1 MEADPNARASWCPSF
16 LCRTLKEHVPRPG
29 LRAGCLEPDIMNQ
42 ISMKKISVVFLCL
55 LLLAPA
61 GYPAE
66 MFNWLT
72 QPYVEHPVAPVDLS
86 NSPLIRQLLR
96 SGNIYL
102 SLSDAIMLAI
112 QNNLDIQLERYT
124 IPTADTELLR
134 AKGGGLLRGLTY
146 EVYEVPVG
154 VGGPASPLVTAAA
167 SPGVGAAGSV
177 PTNPSEL
184 GALSEQLDNLSMLQ
198 TVPLSSG
205 PAIPQF
211 DPTLTGQL
219 NWTHTSTPD
228 TDPLAYG
235 SNALTGNTTNANAA
249 YNQGFGPGTEL
260 SAGFDNSRYTTNSLQ
275 SAFSPYTTSSLGF
288 TVTQPLLRG
297 FGLAV
302 NRRFIRI
309 SKNEQKIA
317 GLLVQQ
323 QLIATVY
330 GVVRLYT
337 DLVALYE
344 DVKVKE
350 ETLASAQKLYT
361 DTKSEVDEGTQAP
374 VELTRANAQVYS
386 IRQDL
391 IDSRGLLEEQEA
403 IVKNVITRRT
413 DNDPEILNARIIPTD
428 TIEVPKND
436 EIKPLQD
443 LVAQA
448 FANRPDLGQAGI
460 QVDNTQISLQG
471 SRNELRPEIDVVG
484 TAQNSGLAA
493 QLNPLAPAISSP
505 LLGGYGNA
513 LEQLAT
519 RKYPSYGVGLNIT
532 LPLRNRIAQADVTR
546 DEILLRQSQVAQQQL
561 RKQAQLEVEDAV
573 IAMRRARAS
582 YEAAVETQK
591 LQQESL
597 DVEQA
602 KFEVGAST
610 SFFIIQYQSFLAQAE
625 STVVVAKSAYLK
637 ARAALER
644 ATGTILDDNHIS
656 LVDAIRGR

>member
-1 MEADPNARASWCPSF
+1 
-16 LCRTLKEHVPRPG
+16 
-29 LRAGCLEPDIMNQ
+29 MNQ
-42 ISMKKISVVFLCL
+42 ISIKKISVVFLCL

-61 GYPAE
+61 GFPAPADYPSQV
-66 MFNWLT
+66 FDWLK
-72 QPYVEHPVAPVDLS
+72 QPYVEHPIAPVDLS
-86 NSPLIRQLLR
+86 NSPRIRQLLR

-102 SLSDAIMLAI
+102 SLSDAIALAI
-112 QNNLDIQLERYT
+112 ENNLDIQLERYAL
-124 IPTADTELLR
+124 PAADTELLR
-134 AKGGGLLRGLTY
+134 AKGGGLLRGLNY
-146 EVYEVPVG
+146 NVFEVPVG
-154 VGGPASPLVTAAA
+154 VGGPASPLVTSAAT
-167 SPGVGAAGSV
+167 PTVGAAGSV

-184 GALSEQLDNLSMLQ
+184 GALSQQQDNLSVLQ
-198 TVPLSSG
+198 NVPFSTG

-211 DPTLTGQL
+211 DPALIGQL
-219 NWTHTSTPD
+219 TWMHQTTPD
-228 TDPLAYG
+228 TNPLAFG
-235 SNALTGNTTNANAA
+235 SNALAGSTTNADAA
-249 YNQGFGPGTEL
+249 YTQGFGPGTEL
-260 SAGFDNSRYTTNSLQ
+260 SANFDNSRFTTNSAQ

-309 SKNEQKIA
+309 SKNERKIA

-330 GVVRLYT
+330 GIVRLYT

-350 ETLASAQKLYT
+350 ETLASAEKLYT
-361 DTKSEVDEGTQAP
+361 DTKAEVDEGTQAP
-374 VELTRANAQVYS
+374 VELTRANAQVFS

-413 DNDPEILNARIIPTD
+413 DNDPELLNARIIPTD
-428 TIEVPKND
+428 SIEVPGTD
-436 EIKPLQD
+436 ETRPLQD
-443 LVAQA
+443 LIALA
-448 FANRPDLGQAGI
+448 FANRPDLSQASV
-460 QVDNTQISLQG
+460 QVENTQISLQG
-471 SRNELRPEIDVVG
+471 SRNGLRPEVDLVG
-484 TAQNSGLAA
+484 TAQNSALAA
-493 QLNPLAPAISSP
+493 QLNPLASAIDTP
-505 LLGGYGNA
+505 LVGGYGSA

-519 RKYPSYGVGLNIT
+519 RKYPTYGVGLNIT

-546 DEILLRQSQVAQQQL
+546 DEILLRQSQVLQQQL
-561 RKQAQLEVEDAV
+561 HKQAQLEVEDAL

-582 YEAAVETQK
+582 YDAAVETEK

-602 KFEVGAST
+602 KFDVGAST
-610 SFFIIQYQSFLAQAE
+610 SFFIIQYQSFLAQAK

-644 ATGTILDDNHIS
+644 ATGTILDDNHVS
-656 LVDAIRGR
+656 LGDAIRGR

>member
-1 MEADPNARASWCPSF
+1 M
-16 LCRTLKEHVPRPG
+16 
-29 LRAGCLEPDIMNQ
+29 M
-42 ISMKKISVVFLCL
+42 MKKISVVFLCL
-55 LLLAPA
+55 LLLAPEA
-61 GYPAE
+61 FPAAVVD
-66 MFNWLT
+66 WLK
-72 QPYVEHPVAPVDLS
+72 QPYVEHPFAPVDLS

-96 SGNIYL
+96 AGNIYL
-102 SLSDAIMLAI
+102 SLPDAITLAI
-112 QNNLDIQLERYT
+112 QNNLDIQLERYSM
-124 IPTADTELLR
+124 PAADIELLR
-134 AKGGGLLRGLTY
+134 AQGGGIVRGLTY
-146 EVYEVPVG
+146 SVFEVPVG

-167 SPGVGAAGSV
+167 TPGVGAAGSV

-198 TVPLSSG
+198 AIPLSSG

-211 DPTLTGQL
+211 DPSLTGQL

-235 SNALTGNTTNANAA
+235 VNALNGNTTNANAG
-249 YNQGFGPGTEL
+249 YTQGFGPGTEL
-260 SAGFDNSRYTTNSLQ
+260 NASFDNARYTTNSLQ
-275 SAFSPYTTSSLGF
+275 SAFSPYTASSLGF

-350 ETLASAQKLYT
+350 ETLASAEKLYT
-361 DTKSEVDEGTQAP
+361 DTKAEVDEGTQAP

-386 IRQDL
+386 LRQDL

-403 IVKNVITRRT
+403 IVKNIITRRT
-413 DNDPEILNARIIPTD
+413 DNDPEVLNARIIPTD
-428 TIEVPKND
+428 SIDVPGTD
-436 EIKPLQD
+436 ETRPLQD
-443 LVAQA
+443 LIALA
-448 FANRPDLGQAGI
+448 FANRPDLSQAGV
-460 QVDNTQISLQG
+460 QVENTQISLQG
-471 SRNELRPEIDVVG
+471 SRNGLRPEVDLVG
-484 TAQNSGLAA
+484 TAQNGALAA
-493 QLNPLAPAISSP
+493 QLNPLVPAISSP

-519 RKYPSYGVGLNIT
+519 RKYPTYGVGLNIT

-546 DEILLRQSQVAQQQL
+546 DEILLRQSQVLQEQL

-597 DVEQA
+597 DTEQA
-602 KFEVGAST
+602 KFDVGAST
-610 SFFIIQYQSFLAQAE
+610 SFFIIQYQSFLAQAR

-644 ATGTILDDNHIS
+644 ATGTILDDNHVS

>member
-1 MEADPNARASWCPSF
+1 
-16 LCRTLKEHVPRPG
+16 L
-29 LRAGCLEPDIMNQ
+29 LRA
-42 ISMKKISVVFLCL
+42 
-55 LLLAPA
+55 
-61 GYPAE
+61 
-66 MFNWLT
+66 
-72 QPYVEHPVAPVDLS
+72 
-86 NSPLIRQLLR
+86 
-96 SGNIYL
+96 GNIYL
-102 SLSDAIMLAI
+102 SLSDAVALAI
-112 QNNLDIQLERYT
+112 ENNLDIQLERYN
-124 IPTADTELLR
+124 IPAADTELQR
-134 AKGGGLLRGLTY
+134 AKGGGVVRGIPY
-146 EVYEVPVG
+146 NVFEVPVG

-167 SPGVGAAGSV
+167 ALSVGAAGSV

-184 GALSEQLDNLSMLQ
+184 GALSEQLDNLALLQ
-198 TVPLSSG
+198 SVPLSAG

-211 DPTLTGQL
+211 DPALTGQL
-219 NWTHTSTPD
+219 NWTHQTTPD
-228 TDPLAYG
+228 TDPSAYG
-235 SNALTGNTTNANAA
+235 ANALAGNTTNANAA
-249 YNQGFGPGTEL
+249 YTQGFGPGTEL
-260 SAGFDNSRYTTNSLQ
+260 NVGFDNARYTTNSMQ

-350 ETLASAQKLYT
+350 ETLASAEKLFT
-361 DTKSEVDEGTQAP
+361 DTKAEVDEGTQAP
-374 VELTRANAQVYS
+374 VELTRANAQVFS

-413 DNDPEILNARIIPTD
+413 DNDPDVLNARIIPTD
-428 TIEVPKND
+428 SIEVPGTD
-436 EIKPLQD
+436 ESRPLQD
-443 LVAQA
+443 LLVQA
-448 FANRPDLGQAGI
+448 FANRPDLRQAGV
-460 QVDNTQISLQG
+460 QLENTQISLQG
-471 SRNELRPEIDVVG
+471 SRNGLRPELDLVG
-484 TAQNSGLAA
+484 TAQNSALAA
-493 QLNPLAPAISSP
+493 QLNPLAPAIESP
-505 LLGGYGNA
+505 LLGGYGSA

-519 RKYPSYGVGLNIT
+519 RKYPTYGIGLNLT

-546 DEILLRQSQVAQQQL
+546 DEILLRQSQVLEQQL
-561 RKQAQLEVEDAV
+561 RKQAQLEVEDAL

-602 KFEVGAST
+602 KFQVGAST
-610 SFFIIQYQSFLAQAE
+610 SFFIIQYESYLAQAR

-644 ATGTILDDNHIS
+644 ATGTILDDNHVT
-656 LVDAIRGR
+656 LVDAVRGR

>member
-1 MEADPNARASWCPSF
+1 M
-16 LCRTLKEHVPRPG
+16 
-29 LRAGCLEPDIMNQ
+29 
-42 ISMKKISVVFLCL
+42 MKKISAVSLCL

-66 MFNWLT
+66 VFDWLT

-86 NSPLIRQLLR
+86 NTPLIRQLLR

-102 SLSDAIMLAI
+102 SLPDAITLAI

-124 IPTADTELLR
+124 LPTADTELLR
-134 AKGGGLLRGLTY
+134 AKGGGGLRGLTY
-146 EVYEVPVG
+146 DVFEVPVG
-154 VGGPASPLVTAAA
+154 VGGPASPLVTSAAT
-167 SPGVGAAGSV
+167 PTVGAAGSV

-184 GALSEQLDNLSMLQ
+184 GALSQQLDNLSMLQ
-198 TVPLSSG
+198 TVQLSTG

-211 DPTLTGQL
+211 DPALTGQL
-219 NWTHTSTPD
+219 NWTHQTTPE
-228 TDPLAYG
+228 TDPAAYG
-235 SNALTGNTTNANAA
+235 TNGLTSNITNANAA
-249 YNQGFGPGTEL
+249 YTQGFGPGTEL
-260 SAGFDNSRYTTNSLQ
+260 SAGFDNSRYTTNSLL
-275 SAFSPYTTSSLGF
+275 SAFSPYTSSSLGF

-350 ETLASAQKLYT
+350 ETLASAEKLYT
-361 DTKSEVDEGTQAP
+361 DTKAEVDEGTQAP
-374 VELTRANAQVYS
+374 VELTRANAQVYT

-413 DNDPEILNARIIPTD
+413 DNDPEVLNARIIPTD
-428 TIEVPKND
+428 TIEVPGTD
-436 EIKPLQD
+436 ETRPLQD
-443 LVAQA
+443 LVALA
-448 FANRPDLGQAGI
+448 FANRPDLSQAGL
-460 QVDNTQISLQG
+460 QVQNSQISLQG
-471 SRNELRPEIDVVG
+471 SRNGLRPEVDLVG
-484 TAQNSGLAA
+484 VAQNSALAG
-493 QLNPLAPAISSP
+493 QLNPLLPNMPPSIQTP
-505 LLGGYGNA
+505 LLGGYGTA
-513 LEQLAT
+513 LEELAT
-519 RKYPSYGVGLNIT
+519 RKYPTYGIGLNIT

-546 DEILLRQSQVAQQQL
+546 DEILLRQSQVLQAQL

-582 YEAAVETQK
+582 YDAAVQTEK

-602 KFEVGAST
+602 KFDVGAST
-610 SFFIIQYQSFLAQAE
+610 SFFIIQYESFLAQAK
-625 STVVVAKSAYLK
+625 STVVVAKSSYLK

-644 ATGTILDDNHIS
+644 ATGTILDDNHVS
-656 LVDAIRGR
+656 LSDAVRGR

>member
-1 MEADPNARASWCPSF
+1 M
-16 LCRTLKEHVPRPG
+16 
-29 LRAGCLEPDIMNQ
+29 
-42 ISMKKISVVFLCL
+42 MKKISAVSLCL

-66 MFNWLT
+66 VFDWLT

-86 NSPLIRQLLR
+86 NTPLIRQLLR

-102 SLSDAIMLAI
+102 SLPDAITLAI

-124 IPTADTELLR
+124 LPTADTELLR
-134 AKGGGLLRGLTY
+134 AKGGGGLRGLTY
-146 EVYEVPVG
+146 DVFEVPVG
-154 VGGPASPLVTAAA
+154 VGGPASPLVTSAAT
-167 SPGVGAAGSV
+167 PTVGAAGSV

-184 GALSEQLDNLSMLQ
+184 GALSQQLDNLSMLQ
-198 TVPLSSG
+198 TVPLSTG

-211 DPTLTGQL
+211 DPALTGQL
-219 NWTHTSTPD
+219 NWTHQTTPE
-228 TDPLAYG
+228 TDPAAYG
-235 SNALTGNTTNANAA
+235 TNGLTSNITNANAA
-249 YNQGFGPGTEL
+249 YTQGFGPGTEL
-260 SAGFDNSRYTTNSLQ
+260 SAGFDNSRYTTNSLL
-275 SAFSPYTTSSLGF
+275 SAFSPYTSSSLGF

-350 ETLASAQKLYT
+350 ETLASAEKLYT
-361 DTKSEVDEGTQAP
+361 DTKAEVDEGTQAP
-374 VELTRANAQVYS
+374 VELTRANAQVYT

-413 DNDPEILNARIIPTD
+413 DNDPEVLNARIIPTD
-428 TIEVPKND
+428 TIEVPGTD
-436 EIKPLQD
+436 ETRPLQD
-443 LVAQA
+443 LVALA
-448 FANRPDLGQAGI
+448 FANRPDLSQAGL
-460 QVDNTQISLQG
+460 QVQNSQISLQG
-471 SRNELRPEIDVVG
+471 SRNGLRPEVDLVG
-484 TAQNSGLAA
+484 VAQNSALAG
-493 QLNPLAPAISSP
+493 QLNPLLPNMPPSIQTP
-505 LLGGYGNA
+505 LLGGYGTA

-519 RKYPSYGVGLNIT
+519 RKYPTYGIGLNIT

-546 DEILLRQSQVAQQQL
+546 DEILLRQSQVLQAQL

-582 YEAAVETQK
+582 YDAAVQTEK

-602 KFEVGAST
+602 KFDVGAST
-610 SFFIIQYQSFLAQAE
+610 SFFIIQYESFLAQAK
-625 STVVVAKSAYLK
+625 STVVVAKSSYLK

-644 ATGTILDDNHIS
+644 ATGTILDDNHVS
-656 LVDAIRGR
+656 LSDAVRGR

>member
-1 MEADPNARASWCPSF
+1 
-16 LCRTLKEHVPRPG
+16 
-29 LRAGCLEPDIMNQ
+29 
-42 ISMKKISVVFLCL
+42 MKKICVVFLCL

-61 GYPAE
+61 GFPAE
-66 MFNWLT
+66 MFNWAK
-72 QPYVEHPVAPVDLS
+72 QPYVEHPIAPVDLS
-86 NSPLIRQLLR
+86 NSPRIRQLLR

-102 SLSDAIMLAI
+102 SLSDAVALAI
-112 QNNLDIQLERYT
+112 ENNLDIELERYT
-124 IPTADTELLR
+124 LPSAETEVER
-134 AKGGGLLRGLTY
+134 AKGGGLPRGLTY
-146 EVYEVPVG
+146 EVFEVPVG

-167 SPGVGAAGSV
+167 APGVGAAGSV

-205 PAIPQF
+205 PPIPQF
-211 DPTLTGQL
+211 DPALTGQL
-219 NWTHTSTPD
+219 NWTHQSTPD
-228 TDPLAYG
+228 TDPSAYG
-235 SNALTGNTTNANAA
+235 ANALTGNTTNANAA
-249 YNQGFGPGTEL
+249 YTQGFGPGTEL
-260 SAGFDNSRYTTNSLQ
+260 SAGFDNARYTTNSLQ
-275 SAFSPYTTSSLGF
+275 SAFSPYTASSLGF

-302 NRRFIRI
+302 NRRYIQI
-309 SKNEQKIA
+309 SKNEKKIA

-350 ETLASAQKLYT
+350 ETLASAEKLYT

-413 DNDPEILNARIIPTD
+413 DNDAEILNARIIPTD
-428 TIEVPKND
+428 TIEVPKTD
-436 EIKPLQD
+436 ETRPLQE
-443 LVAQA
+443 LVTLA
-448 FANRPDLGQAGI
+448 FANRPDLSQAGI
-460 QVDNTQISLQG
+460 QVENTQISLKG
-471 SRNELRPEIDVVG
+471 SRNELRPEIDLVG
-484 TAQNSGLAA
+484 TAQNSALAA
-493 QLNPLAPAISSP
+493 QLNPLVPPIESP

-519 RKYPSYGVGLNIT
+519 RKYPTYGIGLNIT

-546 DEILLRQSQVAQQQL
+546 DEILLRQSQVVQEQL
-561 RKQAQLEVEDAV
+561 HKQAQLEVEDAL

-582 YEAAVETQK
+582 YEAATETQK

-597 DVEQA
+597 DAEQA
-602 KFEVGAST
+602 KFDVGAST
-610 SFFIIQYQSFLAQAE
+610 AFFIIQYQSFLAQSE

-644 ATGTILDDNHIS
+644 ATGTILDDNHVS
-656 LVDAIRGR
+656 LGDAVRGRGTSTTP

>member
-1 MEADPNARASWCPSF
+1 
-16 LCRTLKEHVPRPG
+16 
-29 LRAGCLEPDIMNQ
+29 
-42 ISMKKISVVFLCL
+42 MKKTSAIFLCL
-55 LLLAPA
+55 LLTAPEA
-61 GYPAE
+61 FPAE
-66 MFNWLT
+66 VIDWLK
-72 QPYVEHPVAPVDLS
+72 QPYVEHPITPVDLS
-86 NSPLIRQLLR
+86 NSPRIRPLLR

-102 SLSDAIMLAI
+102 SLSDAIALAI
-112 QNNLDIQLERYT
+112 ENNLDIQLERYSL
-124 IPTADTELLR
+124 PAADMELQR
-134 AKGGGLLRGLTY
+134 AKGGGVLRGLTY
-146 EVYEVPVG
+146 NVFEVPVG
-154 VGGPASPLVTAAA
+154 VGGPASPLVTSAAVL
-167 SPGVGAAGSV
+167 GVGAAGSV

-184 GALSEQLDNLSMLQ
+184 GALSEQLDNLSVLQ
-198 TVPLSSG
+198 SIPLSTG

-211 DPTLTGQL
+211 DPAITGQL
-219 NWTHTSTPD
+219 NWMHQSTPD

-235 SNALTGNTTNANAA
+235 ANALTFNTTNANAA
-249 YNQGFGPGTEL
+249 YTQGFATGTQV
-260 SAGFDNSRYTTNSLQ
+260 SAAFDNSRNTTNSLQ

-350 ETLASAQKLYT
+350 ETLASAEKLYT
-361 DTKSEVDEGTQAP
+361 DTKAEVDEGTQAP
-374 VELTRANAQVYS
+374 VELTRANAQVYG

-413 DNDPEILNARIIPTD
+413 DNDPEVLNARIIPTD
-428 TIEVPKND
+428 TIEVPGTD
-436 EIKPLQD
+436 ETRPLQD
-443 LVAQA
+443 LLTLA
-448 FANRPDLGQAGI
+448 FANRPDLNQAGV
-460 QVDNTQISLQG
+460 QVENTQINLQG
-471 SRNELRPEIDVVG
+471 SRNDLRPEVDLVG
-484 TAQNSGLAA
+484 TAQNSALAA
-493 QLNPLAPAISSP
+493 QLNPLSPAGALP
-505 LLGGYGNA
+505 LNSALIGGYGSA

-519 RKYPSYGVGLNIT
+519 RKYPSYGIGLNIT

-546 DEILLRQSQVAQQQL
+546 DEILLRQSQVLQAQL
-561 RKQAQLEVEDAV
+561 HKQAQLEVEDAV
-573 IAMRRARAS
+573 IAMRRARSS
-582 YEAAVETQK
+582 YEAAQETEK

-602 KFEVGAST
+602 KFDVGAST
-610 SFFIIQYQSFLAQAE
+610 SFFIIQYESFLAQAK

-644 ATGTILDDNHIS
+644 ATGTILDDNHVS
-656 LVDAIRGR
+656 LVDAVRGR

>member
-1 MEADPNARASWCPSF
+1 M
-16 LCRTLKEHVPRPG
+16 
-29 LRAGCLEPDIMNQ
+29 
-42 ISMKKISVVFLCL
+42 MKKISAVFLCL
-55 LLLAPA
+55 FLLEPE
-61 GYPAE
+61 GFPAE
-66 MFNWLT
+66 LFNWLKE
-72 QPYVEHPVAPVDLS
+72 PYVEHPVAPVDLS
-86 NSPLIRQLLR
+86 NTPLIRQLLR

-102 SLSDAIMLAI
+102 SLPDAITLAI
-112 QNNLDIQLERYT
+112 QNNLDIQLERYA
-124 IPTADTELLR
+124 IPAADTELLR
-134 AKGGGLLRGLTY
+134 AKGGGVVRGLTY
-146 EVYEVPVG
+146 NVFEVPVG
-154 VGGPASPLVTAAA
+154 VGGPASPLVTSAATP
-167 SPGVGAAGSV
+167 SVGAAGSV

-184 GALSEQLDNLSMLQ
+184 GALSEQLDNLSLLQ
-198 TVPLSSG
+198 SVPLSLG

-211 DPTLTGQL
+211 DPALTGQL
-219 NWTHTSTPD
+219 NWTHTTTPD

-235 SNALTGNTTNANAA
+235 VNALSGNTTNANAA
-249 YNQGFGPGTEL
+249 YTQGFGTGTEL
-260 SAGFDNSRYTTNSLQ
+260 NASFDNARYTTNSLQ
-275 SAFSPYTTSSLGF
+275 SAFSPYTASSAGF
-288 TVTQPLLRG
+288 TITQPLLRG

-350 ETLASAQKLYT
+350 ETLASAEKLYT
-361 DTKSEVDEGTQAP
+361 DTKAEVDEGTQAP
-374 VELTRANAQVYS
+374 VELTRANAQVYT

-413 DNDPEILNARIIPTD
+413 DNDPDVLNARIIPTD
-428 TIEVPKND
+428 TIEVPGTD
-436 EIKPLQD
+436 ETRPLQD
-443 LVAQA
+443 LVALA
-448 FANRPDLGQAGI
+448 FANRPDLRQAGV
-460 QVDNTQISLQG
+460 QLENTQISLQG
-471 SRNELRPEIDVVG
+471 SRNGLRPEVDLVG
-484 TAQNSGLAA
+484 TAQNSALAA
-493 QLNPLAPAISSP
+493 QTNPLIPAINSP
-505 LLGGYGNA
+505 LIGGYGNA

-519 RKYPSYGVGLNIT
+519 RKYPTYGIGLNVT

-546 DEILLRQSQVAQQQL
+546 DEILLRQSQVLEEQL
-561 RKQAQLEVEDAV
+561 RKQAQLEVEDAL

-582 YEAAVETQK
+582 YQAAVETQK

-597 DVEQA
+597 DTEQA
-602 KFEVGAST
+602 KFDVGAST
-610 SFFIIQYQSFLAQAE
+610 AFFIIQYQSFLAQAR

-644 ATGTILDDNHIS
+644 ATGTILDDNHVS

>member
-1 MEADPNARASWCPSF
+1 
-16 LCRTLKEHVPRPG
+16 
-29 LRAGCLEPDIMNQ
+29 MNQ
-42 ISMKKISVVFLCL
+42 ISMKKISAVFLCL

-61 GYPAE
+61 ASPAE
-66 MFNWLT
+66 MFPWLR
-72 QPYVEHPVAPVDLS
+72 QPYVEHPIAPVDLS

-102 SLSDAIMLAI
+102 SLSDAITLAI
-112 QNNLDIQLERYT
+112 ENNLDIQLERYT
-124 IPTADTELLR
+124 MPSADTELLR

-146 EVYEVPVG
+146 DVYEVPVG
-154 VGGPASPLVTAAA
+154 VGGPASPLVTSAATLA
-167 SPGVGAAGSV
+167 VGAAGSV

-184 GALSEQLDNLSMLQ
+184 GALSEQLDNLSLFQ
-198 TVPLSSG
+198 TVPLSNG

-211 DPTLTGQL
+211 DPALTGQV

-235 SNALTGNTTNANAA
+235 SNALYGNTTTANAA
-249 YNQGFGPGTEL
+249 YTQGFGPGTEL
-260 SAGFDNSRYTTNSLQ
+260 SAGFDNARYTTNSLQ
-275 SAFSPYTTSSLGF
+275 NAFSPYTASSLGF

-350 ETLASAQKLYT
+350 ETLASAEKLYT
-361 DTKSEVDEGTQAP
+361 DTKAEVEEGTQAP

-403 IVKNVITRRT
+403 IIKTVITRRT
-413 DNDPEILNARIIPTD
+413 ENDPDLINARIIPTD
-428 TIEVPKND
+428 SIEVPGTD
-436 EIKPLQD
+436 ETKPLPE
-443 LVAQA
+443 LVALA
-448 FANRPDLGQAGI
+448 LANRPDLSQAGL
-460 QVDNTQISLQG
+460 QVENTQISLQG
-471 SRNELRPEIDVVG
+471 SRNELKPEVDVVG
-484 TAQNSGLAA
+484 VAQNSALAA
-493 QLNPLAPAISSP
+493 QMNPLVPPISSP

-519 RKYPSYGVGLNIT
+519 RKYPTYGIGLNIT

-546 DEILLRQSQVAQQQL
+546 DEILLRQSQVVQEQL

-582 YEAAVETQK
+582 YEAALETQK

-597 DVEQA
+597 DTEQA

-610 SFFIIQYQSFLAQAE
+610 SFFIIQYQSFLAQAR
-625 STVVVAKSAYLK
+625 STVVVAQSAYLK

-644 ATGTILDDNHIS
+644 ATGTILDDNHVS
-656 LVDAIRGR
+656 LSDAIRGR

>member
-1 MEADPNARASWCPSF
+1 
-16 LCRTLKEHVPRPG
+16 
-29 LRAGCLEPDIMNQ
+29 MNQ
-42 ISMKKISVVFLCL
+42 ISIKKISAVLLCW

-61 GYPAE
+61 GFSAPADNPAKV
-66 MFNWLT
+66 FNWLK
-72 QPYVEHPVAPVDLS
+72 QPYVEHPIAPVDLS
-86 NSPLIRQLLR
+86 NSPRIRQLLR

-102 SLSDAIMLAI
+102 SMPDAIALAI
-112 QNNLDIQLERYT
+112 ENNLDIQLERYT
-124 IPTADTELLR
+124 LPSADTEVLR

-146 EVYEVPVG
+146 NVFEVPVG
-154 VGGPASPLVTAAA
+154 VGGPASPLVTSAAT
-167 SPGVGAAGSV
+167 PTVGAAGSV

-198 TVPLSSG
+198 TVPISTG

-219 NWTHTSTPD
+219 NWTHATTPD
-228 TDPLAYG
+228 TSPA
-235 SNALTGNTTNANAA
+235 SNGAPALSGNTTTANAA
-249 YNQGFGPGTEL
+249 YTQGFGPGTEL
-260 SAGFDNSRYTTNSLQ
+260 SAGFDNARYTTNSLQ
-275 SAFSPYTTSSLGF
+275 SAFSPYTASSLGF

-317 GLLVQQ
+317 NLLVQQ

-361 DTKSEVDEGTQAP
+361 DTKAEVDEGTQAP
-374 VELTRANAQVYS
+374 VELTRANAQVFT

-413 DNDPEILNARIIPTD
+413 DNDPDILNARIIPTD
-428 TIEVPKND
+428 TIEVPGSD
-436 EIKPLQD
+436 ETKPLQD
-443 LVAQA
+443 LVALA
-448 FANRPDLGQAGI
+448 FANRPDLSQAGL
-460 QVDNTQISLQG
+460 QVQNTQISLQG
-471 SRNELRPEIDVVG
+471 SRNGLRPELDIVG
-484 TAQNSGLAA
+484 VAQNSALAA
-493 QLNPLAPAISSP
+493 QPNPLVPAIESP
-505 LLGGYGNA
+505 LIGGYGNA

-519 RKYPSYGVGLNIT
+519 RKYPTYGIGLNLT

-546 DEILLRQSQVAQQQL
+546 DEILLRQSQVIQAQLQ
-561 RKQAQLEVEDAV
+561 KQAQLEVEDAL

-582 YEAAVETQK
+582 YEAATETEK

-597 DVEQA
+597 DTEQA

-610 SFFIIQYQSFLAQAE
+610 SFFIIQYQSFLAQAK
-625 STVVVAKSAYLK
+625 STVVVAQSAYLK

-644 ATGTILDDNHIS
+644 ATGTILDDNHVS
-656 LVDAIRGR
+656 LGDAIRGR

>member
-1 MEADPNARASWCPSF
+1 
-16 LCRTLKEHVPRPG
+16 
-29 LRAGCLEPDIMNQ
+29 
-42 ISMKKISVVFLCL
+42 MKKIHIRKPSAVFLCF

-61 GYPAE
+61 GFPAE
-66 MFNWLT
+66 IPGWLKS
-72 QPYVEHPVAPVDLS
+72 PYVEHPIAPLDLS
-86 NSPLIRQLLR
+86 NSPRIRQLLR

-102 SLSDAIMLAI
+102 SLPDAVALAI
-112 QNNLDIQLERYT
+112 ENNLDIELERYSA
-124 IPTADTELLR
+124 PAADTELLR
-134 AKGGGLLRGLTY
+134 AKGGGVPRGLIY
-146 EVYEVPVG
+146 NVFEVPVG

-167 SPGVGAAGSV
+167 TPSIAAGSI

-184 GALSEQLDNLSMLQ
+184 GALSEQQDNLSLLQ
-198 TVPLSSG
+198 TVPLSTG
-205 PAIPQF
+205 PALPQF
-211 DPTLTGQL
+211 DPAITGQV
-219 NWTHTSTPD
+219 NWTRSSVPD
-228 TDPLAYG
+228 VDPAAYG
-235 SNALTGNTTNANAA
+235 TNALTGSNAN
-249 YNQGFGPGTEL
+249 YNVGYTQGFGPGTAL
-260 SAGFDNSRYTTNSLQ
+260 NVGFNNAYNTTNSLQ
-275 SAFSPYTTSSLGF
+275 SAFSPYTTSNLGF
-288 TVTQPLLRG
+288 TVTQPLMRG

-302 NRRFIRI
+302 NRRYIRI

-317 GLLVQQ
+317 TLLMQQ

-350 ETLASAQKLYT
+350 ETLNSAEKLYT

-374 VELTRANAQVYS
+374 VELTRANAQVFS

-403 IVKNVITRRT
+403 IVKNIITRRT

-428 TIEVPKND
+428 SIEVPAGD
-436 EIKPLQD
+436 ETRSLQD
-443 LVAQA
+443 LVTLAY
-448 FANRPDLGQAGI
+448 ANRPDLAQAGV
-460 QVDNTQISLQG
+460 QVDNTQISLEG
-471 SRNELRPEIDVVG
+471 SRNGLRPEIDLVG
-484 TAQNSGLAA
+484 SAQNNALAA
-493 QLNPLAPAISSP
+493 TLNPLAPNIETP
-505 LLGGYGNA
+505 LVGGYGSA

-519 RKYPSYGVGLNIT
+519 RKYPAYGVGLNIT

-546 DEILLRQSQVAQQQL
+546 DEILLRQSQVLQQQL

-582 YEAAVETQK
+582 YEAAIQTQA

-597 DVEQA
+597 NVEQA
-602 KFEVGAST
+602 KFDVGAST
-610 SFFIIQYQSFLAQAE
+610 SFFIIQYESYLAQAR

-644 ATGTILDDNHIS
+644 ATGTILDDNHVS
-656 LVDAIRGR
+656 FGDAMRGR

>member
-1 MEADPNARASWCPSF
+1 
-16 LCRTLKEHVPRPG
+16 
-29 LRAGCLEPDIMNQ
+29 
-42 ISMKKISVVFLCL
+42 MKKISAVLLCW

-61 GYPAE
+61 GFSAPADYPDKV
-66 MFNWLT
+66 FNWLK
-72 QPYVEHPVAPVDLS
+72 QPYVVHPIAPVDLS
-86 NSPLIRQLLR
+86 NSPRIRQLLR

-102 SLSDAIMLAI
+102 SMPDAVALAI
-112 QNNLDIQLERYT
+112 ENNLDIQLERYT
-124 IPTADTELLR
+124 LPSADTELLR

-146 EVYEVPVG
+146 NVFEVPVG
-154 VGGPASPLVTAAA
+154 VGGPASPLVTSAAT
-167 SPGVGAAGSV
+167 PTVGAAGSV

-184 GALSEQLDNLSMLQ
+184 GALSEQLDNLSQLQ
-198 TVPLSSG
+198 TVPLSTG

-211 DPTLTGQL
+211 DPALTGQL
-219 NWTHTSTPD
+219 NWTHATTPD
-228 TDPLAYG
+228 ASPVAYG
-235 SNALTGNTTNANAA
+235 TSALSGNTTTANAA
-249 YNQGFGPGTEL
+249 YTQGFGPGTEL
-260 SAGFDNSRYTTNSLQ
+260 SAGFDNARYTTNSLQ
-275 SAFSPYTTSSLGF
+275 SAFSPYTASSLGF

-317 GLLVQQ
+317 NLLVQQ

-361 DTKSEVDEGTQAP
+361 DTKAEVDEGTQAP
-374 VELTRANAQVYS
+374 VELTRANAQVFT

-413 DNDPEILNARIIPTD
+413 DNDPDILNAGIIPTD
-428 TIEVPKND
+428 TIEVPGTD
-436 EIKPLQD
+436 ETRPLQD
-443 LVAQA
+443 LVALA
-448 FANRPDLGQAGI
+448 YANRPDLSQAGL
-460 QVDNTQISLQG
+460 QVEDTQISLQG
-471 SRNELRPEIDVVG
+471 SRNGLRPELDLVG
-484 TAQNSGLAA
+484 VAQNSALAA
-493 QLNPLAPAISSP
+493 QPNPLVPAIQSP
-505 LLGGYGNA
+505 LIGGYGNA

-519 RKYPSYGVGLNIT
+519 RKYPTYGIGLNLN

-546 DEILLRQSQVAQQQL
+546 DEILLRQSQVIQAQL
-561 RKQAQLEVEDAV
+561 RKQAQLEVEDAL

-582 YEAAVETQK
+582 YEAAVETEK

-597 DVEQA
+597 DTEQA

-610 SFFIIQYQSFLAQAE
+610 SFFIIQYQSFLAQAK
-625 STVVVAKSAYLK
+625 STVVVAQSAYLK
-637 ARAALER
+637 SRAALER
-644 ATGTILDDNHIS
+644 ATGTILDDNHVS
-656 LVDAIRGR
+656 LGDAIRGR